1 MAKKWDL
8 RRVARAARPDSAA
21 VILDAALR
29 RFAEHGVAATTLR
42 LIADDAGVSI
52 GLVQHRYGTKERLV
66 EAVDE
71 HVLKI
76 VRTELALDV
85 TRSGTSAADQ
95 TVEDTGRRVRHL
107 VGEYPEVVDYLG
119 RAMIDDTPVGTRAF
133 DALFEVGRERWGRR
147 ADQGQLQPDV
157 VDVTWAALNPLLLAL
172 GTIILRRHVERQ
184 LPEPLTKPSQL
195 QRWESSVNTLLRQG
209 QMR

>member
-8 RRVARAARPDSAA
+8 RRVHRTARPDSAA
-21 VILDAALR
+21 EIRDAALR
-29 RFAEHGVAATTLR
+29 RFAEQGIAATTLR

-71 HVLKI
+71 HVLKV
-76 VRTELALDV
+76 VRTELALDASH
-85 TRSGTSAADQ
+85 RRESGAEQ
-95 TVEDTGRRVRHL
+95 TVEDTGRRVRNL
-107 VGEYPEVVDYLG
+107 VGEYPEVVDYLA
-119 RAMIDDTPVGTRAF
+119 RAMIDDTPLGTRAF
-133 DALFEVGRERWGRR
+133 DALFEVERERWGRR

-184 LPEPLTKPSQL
+184 LPEPFTKPSQL
-195 QRWESSVNTLLRQG
+195 QRWEQSVNALLRQG